1 MEKFRQ
7 FDRELFDKQSS
18 VIKFEIQS
26 ILTQALFGQVNRKKL
41 LKKFMQ
47 LRLSL
52 DVDDILDENSSN
64 QFKEWFKNEVILPY
78 RYRLPKLIIY
88 LCDKLEI

>member
-1 MEKFRQ
+1 
-7 FDRELFDKQSS
+7 
-18 VIKFEIQS
+18 
-26 ILTQALFGQVNRKKL
+26 
-41 LKKFMQ
+41 MQ